1 VTQQSYGIKVST
13 ILNAADTLGDDL
25 DYLCSLVER
34 ADPEFQISDALS
46 YAFAVVALSEELEF
60 IVEDLAANDLSEDE
74 TYTKLSEEELV
85 MLTTYTNNSEEALR
99 RLEEACGISLQR
111 N

>member
-1 VTQQSYGIKVST
+1 MST

-46 YAFAVVALSEELEF
+46 YAFAVVALSEELEY
-60 IVEDLAANDLSEDE
+60 ISEDLSENELNDE
-74 TYTKLSEEELV
+74 EDCVRLTQAEVMALHSYTESSEA
-85 MLTTYTNNSEEALR
+85 ALKI
-99 RLEEACGISLQR
+99 LEEVCGISLQ
-111 N
+111 NN